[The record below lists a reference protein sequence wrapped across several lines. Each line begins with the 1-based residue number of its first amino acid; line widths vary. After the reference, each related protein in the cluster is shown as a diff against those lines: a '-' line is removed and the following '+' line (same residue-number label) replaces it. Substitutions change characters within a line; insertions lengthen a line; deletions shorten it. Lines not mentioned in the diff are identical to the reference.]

1 MNLVSQ
7 TLGFV
12 FALINDMSP
21 KLLTILLF
29 FVPTMAVADCDCQ
42 KACQTVRYQEMA
54 DVGYCGEEDAQ
65 RCGAQ
70 LDFEMTSGIRNNPN
84 SRNGKQLND
93 QAAQFL
99 KALHTQRN
107 SLQTIYSDQIR
118 PEEYAQLAGLAY
130 GILGT
135 ESAYYLSERYFIKS
149 WTPNSVINVARCL
162 IRGNCTNPAVSEG
175 PTQIKQIPEPIVDYY
190 GATPS
195 SLYKNSTHAAAA
207 TMGFL
212 IELKRDLYRLK
223 AKYPEQ
229 MKEMNESNVTDYLAY
244 FYQGKGVRIIQKG
257 EKPSTDAN
265 PYFKK
270 LKDLHLKE
278 LFVKQMSCPGVI
290 ETHKSALPRLGA
302 Q

>member
-1 MNLVSQ
+1 MNLK
-7 TLGFV
+7 LLALLV
-12 FALINDMSP
+12 FAP
-21 KLLTILLF
+21 ALTF
-29 FVPTMAVADCDCQ
+29 ADCDCQ
-42 KACQTVRYQEMA
+42 KACQTVRYQEMS
-54 DVGYCGEEDAQ
+54 DVGFCSEDDAQ
-65 RCGAQ
+65 RCGAK
-70 LDFEMTSGIRNNPN
+70 LEFTMSSGIRNNPN

-107 SLQTIYSDQIR
+107 SLQTIYSDQIN

-135 ESAYYLSERYFIKS
+135 ESQYYMSSRYFLKS
-149 WTPNSVINVARCL
+149 WTPNAVINVARCL
-162 IRGNCTNPAVSEG
+162 VRGNCTNPAVSEG

-195 SLYKNSTHAAAA
+195 SLYKSSTHAAAA

-223 AKYPEQ
+223 AKYPEAL
-229 MKEMNESNVTDYLAY
+229 KDMNESNITDYLAY

-257 EKPSTDAN
+257 EKPNVETN

-270 LKDLHLKE
+270 LKEVHLKE
-278 LFVKQMSCPGVI
+278 LFVKQLSCPGVV
-290 ETHKSALPRLGA
+290 EKTKNALPMLGT